1 MPCWKRWGI
10 LGVLVGAL
18 VLTACVPL
26 VPAPDDAPD
35 DGGGLPPPVEEP
47 AGRPATPQP
56 PPVVPRPAPPP
67 APTKPA
73 VAALLRDAWAHY
85 RASNYD
91 SAIAVAERAQRIDAR
106 NPEVYLVLASSH
118 AAQGDAAAA
127 RGLARKGLGFSAAG
141 SSIRARLQQLLD

>member
-1 MPCWKRWGI
+1 MQSRAWQRWACLI
-10 LGVLVGAL
+10 LLAGAL
-18 VLTACVPL
+18 SLTACAPL
-26 VPAPDDAPD
+26 APTPDEGEPLPPTAPTGPAPT
-35 DGGGLPPPVEEP
+35 PPPVP
-47 AGRPATPQP
+47 SRPVP
-56 PPVVPRPAPPP
+56 PPPP
-67 APTKPA
+67 PTKPA
-73 VAALLRDAWAHY
+73 VAALLRDAWSHY
-85 RASNYD
+85 RDRNYD